1 MMFSSRLLGVQQS
14 NQTEGQKNNWEVKV
28 MTKPSF
34 ITDDVQTEKRSNLFW
49 VFSDSWVLA
58 TRSIKHITR
67 SLDQLLAVALFPIM
81 FFLLFRYVIGGA
93 IDTGDISYVN
103 FLVAG
108 ILVQMLAFGANYITL
123 NLAIDLQRGIV
134 DRFRSLPIASSA
146 LLVGHVGAD
155 LFRNTISGLII
166 LGVAFLIGFQPV
178 AGVIEWLL
186 IFGLAFLFSLAI
198 SWLSA
203 IMGLLV
209 KSMEAAQWTGFIVIF
224 PLTFVSSAFVPTD
237 TMPEALRVFAEN
249 QPLTHVIEAMRA
261 WLVGT
266 PIGDSGW
273 LAFAW
278 CVGIIIVAM
287 PIATWLFRRQ
297 ALR

>member
-1 MMFSSRLLGVQQS
+1 
-14 NQTEGQKNNWEVKV
+14 
-28 MTKPSF
+28 MTKPPF
-34 ITDDVQTEKRSNLFW
+34 VTDDVRVEKRSKVFW
-49 VFSDSWVLA
+49 AISDSWVLA
-58 TRSIKHITR
+58 KRSIRHITR
-67 SLDQLLAVALFPIM
+67 NLDQLMSVALFPIM
-81 FFLLFRYVIGGA
+81 FFLLFRFVLGGA
-93 IDTGDISYVN
+93 IHTGDISYVN

-108 ILVQMLAFGANYITL
+108 ILVQMLAVGSNYTTL

-134 DRFRSLPIASSA
+134 DRFRSLPMASSA

-155 LFRNTISGLII
+155 LFRNTISALLV
-166 LGVAFLIGFQPV
+166 LGVGFLMGFQPV
-178 AGVIEWLL
+178 AGPVEWLL
-186 IFGLAFLFSLAI
+186 VFGLAFVFSLAI

-209 KSMEAAQWTGFIVIF
+209 KSMEAAQWTGFIIIF

-237 TMPEALRVFAEN
+237 TMPEALRFFAEN

-266 PIGDSGW
+266 PLNDSGW

-278 CVGIIIVAM
+278 CVGIIVFSM
-287 PIATWLFRRQ
+287 TVATWLYRRQ

>member
-1 MMFSSRLLGVQQS
+1 
-14 NQTEGQKNNWEVKV
+14 
-28 MTKPSF
+28 
-34 ITDDVQTEKRSNLFW
+34 
-49 VFSDSWVLA
+49 
-58 TRSIKHITR
+58 
-67 SLDQLLAVALFPIM
+67 M
-81 FFLLFRYVIGGA
+81 FFLLFRYVFGGA

-108 ILVQMLAFGANYITL
+108 ILVQLLAFGANYTTL

-134 DRFRSLPIASSA
+134 DRFRSLPMTSSA
-146 LLVGHVGAD
+146 LLNGHVGAD
-155 LFRNTISGLII
+155 LVRNMISGMI
-166 LGVAFLIGFQPV
+166 LLVVSFLVGFQPV
-178 AGVIEWLL
+178 AGMTEWLL
-186 IFGLAFLFSLAI
+186 VVVLALLFSLAV

-209 KSMEAAQWTGFIVIF
+209 KSMEAAQWTGFMVIF
-224 PLTFVSSAFVPTD
+224 PLTFVSSAFVPID
-237 TMPEALRVFAEN
+237 TMPGALRVFAEN
-249 QPLTHVIEAMRA
+249 QPLTHVIEAIRA

-266 PIGDSGW
+266 PIGNSGW

-278 CVGIIIVAM
+278 CVGIIVVSM